1 MQYAHGEF
9 IITRCGD
16 AVLTQA
22 YGPWNRE
29 CVNSFASEYRTL
41 SECLHGK
48 AWCDIVSVVG
58 ESLLIPDAEALL
70 HESQAFE
77 QPRRR
82 NLNACIAIP
91 ILIIFLWI
99 P

>member
-29 CVNSFASEYRTL
+29 CVNSFASE
-41 SECLHGK
+41 
-48 AWCDIVSVVG
+48 
-58 ESLLIPDAEALL
+58 
-70 HESQAFE
+70 
-77 QPRRR
+77 
-82 NLNACIAIP
+82 
-91 ILIIFLWI
+91 
-99 P
+99 